1 MLAPLHST
9 IQLGRLLLKTN
20 LDKNQEKLVIGIITS
35 SQLVMYFCNDLV
47 DSSLI
52 EHGRLVPRIETSSPE
67 EAINE
72 ILELISIDC
81 ESKKLGYNCNMQELK
96 NSQMDFDKQRFQQV
110 LLNLMKNAIKFSP
123 SGAGDILVIA
133 KLISEY

>member
-1 MLAPLHST
+1 M
-9 IQLGRLLLKTN
+9 
-20 LDKNQEKLVIGIITS
+20 
-35 SQLVMYFCNDLV
+35 
-47 DSSLI
+47 I
-52 EHGRLVPRIETSSPE
+52 EHGRLVPRIETTSPE

-72 ILELISIDC
+72 ILELISFDC